1 MDSVHAFIQQMKP
14 AHKIHCIKTTNPL
27 INLNGDFRLCRKKIV
42 NDKLLVASNPFF
54 HEWSQDKWRSII
66 SNRTHR
72 VKDLS
77 TGSVGWVTVWQS
89 NALRVWC
96 ENYSMLGFSISTE
109 ANSSVTY
116 ITLHSH
122 SLTVLNFLFCF
133 YIFIH
138 SLISWFFAHW
148 PIGMFKRILLVCV
161 IHCSNETFCG
171 HCGAI
176 LKAMVTNT
184 SAVKRI

>member
-1 MDSVHAFIQQMKP
+1 MIMQVILTVIKGIYDRLKGTNNRNIAV
-14 AHKIHCIKTTNPL
+14 KINFKSL
-27 INLNGDFRLCRKKIV
+27 
-42 NDKLLVASNPFF
+42 
-54 HEWSQDKWRSII
+54 II

-77 TGSVGWVTVWQS
+77 TGSVGWATVWQS
-89 NALRVWC
+89 NTLRVWC

-116 ITLHSH
+116 IMLHSH
-122 SLTVLNFLFCF
+122 SLTALNFLFCF
-133 YIFIH
+133 YIFVH
-138 SLISWFFAHW
+138 WLISWFFAHW

-171 HCGAI
+171 HCVAI

-184 SAVKRI
+184 SAFKGI